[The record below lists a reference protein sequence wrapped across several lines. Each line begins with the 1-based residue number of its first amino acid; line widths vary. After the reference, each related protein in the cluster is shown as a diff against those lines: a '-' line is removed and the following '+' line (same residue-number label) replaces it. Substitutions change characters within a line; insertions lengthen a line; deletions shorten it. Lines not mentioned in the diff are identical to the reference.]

1 VNNIIK
7 ISNVKIHRIDLN
19 NAICEIERF
28 INSKGKHQV
37 CVTNVY
43 SLVLMQKDE
52 DFRRVNN
59 SSSLVVA
66 DGMPLVWV
74 SKLYGHSIPERVSGF
89 DIFYGLC
96 KVASKKQYKFFFLGS
111 TIEVLNK
118 MCLNLRKCFP
128 NLRIVGTYSP
138 PFKKEFSEEEN
149 SKMIEEI
156 NKTQPDILWVG
167 MTAPKQEKWIWKH
180 KDELEVP
187 VSIGI
192 GAVFNFIAETV
203 KRAPRW
209 MQRCGLEWL
218 FRLYQEPRRLWKR
231 YLIGNTIF
239 LWLVLKEF
247 IKIRI
252 LRRQD

>member
-1 VNNIIK
+1 
-7 ISNVKIHRIDLN
+7 
-19 NAICEIERF
+19 
-28 INSKGKHQV
+28 
-37 CVTNVY
+37 
-43 SLVLMQKDE
+43 
-52 DFRRVNN
+52 
-59 SSSLVVA
+59 
-66 DGMPLVWV
+66 
-74 SKLYGHSIPERVSGF
+74 
-89 DIFYGLC
+89 
-96 KVASKKQYKFFFLGS
+96 
-111 TIEVLNK
+111 
-118 MCLNLRKCFP
+118 
-128 NLRIVGTYSP
+128 
-138 PFKKEFSEEEN
+138 
-149 SKMIEEI
+149 MIEEI